1 MNCTEQVWERK
12 NIAGTLL
19 MDVQAAFNNTDSQL
33 LRRRIGALGIQ
44 QDLIRWIGSF
54 MRNRKVPLVLDRTE
68 AETHKVDT
76 GIPQGSPVAPILFIT
91 YVTPSALVTPQ
102 DMQLV

>member
-1 MNCTEQVWERK
+1 MNRTEQVWERK

-33 LRRRIGALGIQ
+33 LRRRIGALDIQ

-54 MRNRKVPLVLDRTE
+54 MRN
-68 AETHKVDT
+68 
-76 GIPQGSPVAPILFIT
+76 
-91 YVTPSALVTPQ
+91 
-102 DMQLV
+102 